1 MVVGELLLCLLHF
14 SFDEREVEE
23 ALCVVVL
30 DSFIV
35 GGLDCSCFR
44 LELVAVL
51 AA

>member
-1 MVVGELLLCLLHF
+1 MVGELLLCLLHF
-14 SFDEREVEE
+14 SFDEREEE

>member
-1 MVVGELLLCLLHF
+1 MVGELLLCLLHF
-14 SFDEREVEE
+14 SFEEREE
-23 ALCVVVL
+23 ALCVAVL